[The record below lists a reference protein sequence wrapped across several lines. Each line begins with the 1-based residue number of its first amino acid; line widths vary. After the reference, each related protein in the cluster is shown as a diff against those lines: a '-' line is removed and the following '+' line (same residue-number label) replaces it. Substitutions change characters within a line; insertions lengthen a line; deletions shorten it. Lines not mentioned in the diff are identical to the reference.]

1 MAKVQRGGWGAGKQK
16 KGLMITFLITNLQK
30 DISTINIIGIILGHI
45 IFGVAMTVLIDWTWL
60 KDLMPKDL
68 TK

>member
-1 MAKVQRGGWGAGKQK
+1 
-16 KGLMITFLITNLQK
+16 MITFLITNLQK

>member
-1 MAKVQRGGWGAGKQK
+1 MAKVQRGGWSSGKQK
-16 KGLMITFLITNLQK
+16 KGLMNTFLITNFQR

-60 KDLMPKDL
+60 KDLTPKNG